1 MKIGQALL
9 QWLQSPRR
17 SYAEGVELFKVLAP
31 KEIKDRFLN
40 WFQSAPSGISGTDMH
55 ITLLI
60 DKLSRINREMIA
72 NPVKYSSIS
81 SKEFDFQQKS
91 APAAGAS
98 PAAAAPVKSS
108 SVKSSSGKSSSGKQD
123 LPASLQPAY
132 DRIREIT
139 PLYAKLHS
147 ELSAAADDAERKA
160 LAQQLCDLDDER
172 RRLWAK
178 IDARNKDSKV
188 ELSEPRP
195 EYSDN
200 SLLRGLQIERSIKR
214 TRDNIGTAKASIA
227 RFEKEPASEKRDAKL
242 AAAVARKQMLE
253 TTLDELLREKAEIE
267 SSQS

>member
-1 MKIGQALL
+1 MKISQALL

-91 APAAGAS
+91 APAASAS
-98 PAAAAPVKSS
+98 PVAAAPVKSS
-108 SVKSSSGKSSSGKQD
+108 SVKSSSGKRD
-123 LPASLQPAY
+123 LPSSLQPAY

-147 ELSAAADDAERKA
+147 ELSAASDDAERKA

-178 IDARNKDSKV
+178 IDAWNKDSKV

-214 TRDNIGTAKASIA
+214 TRDNIGTARASIA

-253 TTLDELLREKAEIE
+253 TALDELLREKAEIE

>member
-1 MKIGQALL
+1 MKISQALL

-72 NPVKYSSIS
+72 NPVKYSTIS

-91 APAAGAS
+91 APVASAS
-98 PAAAAPVKSS
+98 PAAAAP
-108 SVKSSSGKSSSGKQD
+108 VKSSSGKSSSGKQD
-123 LPASLQPAY
+123 LPSSLQPAY
-132 DRIREIT
+132 DRIKEIT

-147 ELSAAADDAERKA
+147 ELSAAADDTERKA

-178 IDARNKDSKV
+178 IDAWNKDSKA

-227 RFEKEPASEKRDAKL
+227 RFEKEPASKKRDAKL

-253 TTLDELLREKAEIE
+253 TSLDELLREKAEIE

>member
-1 MKIGQALL
+1 MKISQALL

-81 SKEFDFQQKS
+81 SKEFDFQQKA

-98 PAAAAPVKSS
+98 PVAAAPVKSS
-108 SVKSSSGKSSSGKQD
+108 SGKKD

-178 IDARNKDSKV
+178 IDAWNNNSKA

-242 AAAVARKQMLE
+242 AAAVAKKQMLE
-253 TTLDELLREKAEIE
+253 TVLDELLREKAEIE

>member
-1 MKIGQALL
+1 MKISQALL

-91 APAAGAS
+91 APAASAS
-98 PAAAAPVKSS
+98 PVTAAPD
-108 SVKSSSGKSSSGKQD
+108 KSSSGKSSSGKQD
-123 LPASLQPAY
+123 LPSSLQPAY

-178 IDARNKDSKV
+178 IDAWNKDSKV